1 MKTSRL
7 IEFAVKATLVTLSAC
22 LSMTAC
28 ASTSGEPAVEKAAS
42 ASDVVPIRIERSFL
56 EGIGLTPT
64 DLSKQDPADDNVT
77 SDAPIENSSH
87 IFHMGKIMVGVYES
101 APGKVNIDS
110 ARFDEFVYIL
120 EGRLILTPD
129 HGGRYEFEKGDS
141 LIVPMGY
148 TGHWEMPEKYR
159 ELIVIDTTYM
169 SEMAAAMEA
178 MASE

>member
-1 MKTSRL
+1 MPL
-7 IEFAVKATLVTLSAC
+7 DSAFTPK
-22 LSMTAC
+22 L
-28 ASTSGEPAVEKAAS
+28 PAV
-42 ASDVVPIRIERSFL
+42 VRSKV
-56 EGIGLTPT
+56 
-64 DLSKQDPADDNVT
+64 DLSEPDPDDDNVT
-77 SDAPIENSSH
+77 SDEPIENSSH
-87 IFHMGKIMVGVYES
+87 VFHVGKIMVGVYES

-169 SEMAAAMEA
+169 AET

>member
-1 MKTSRL
+1 MKTSGL
-7 IEFAVKATLVTLSAC
+7 TSFAFKATLITLSAC
-22 LSMTAC
+22 LAMTAC

-42 ASDVVPIRIERSFL
+42 ASEVVPIRIEGSFL
-56 EGIGLTPT
+56 DGLGLTPT
-64 DLSKQDPADDNVT
+64 DLSKPDPADDNVT
-77 SDAPIENSSH
+77 MDEPIENSSH
-87 IFHMGKIMVGVYES
+87 IFHIGKIMVGVYE
-101 APGKVNIDS
+101 AEPGKVHIDS
-110 ARFDEFVYIL
+110 ARYDEFVYIL

-169 SEMAAAMEA
+169 AEA
-178 MASE
+178 MKSE

>member
-1 MKTSRL
+1 MKTSGL
-7 IEFAVKATLVTLSAC
+7 VGFAVKATLVILSAC
-22 LSMTAC
+22 LSLTAC
-28 ASTSGEPAVEKAAS
+28 ASTSGEPAAATAGS
-42 ASDVVPIRIERSFL
+42 RSEVVPIRIERSFL
-56 EGIGLTPT
+56 DGLGLTPT
-64 DLSKQDPADDNVT
+64 DLSEPDPADDNVT

-87 IFHMGKIMVGVYES
+87 IFHTNKIMVGVYEA
-101 APGKVNIDS
+101 APGKVHIES

-169 SEMAAAMEA
+169 AEAAKAME
-178 MASE
+178 SE